1 MRSTNL
7 YTIIPSVPHD
17 QLSNLIQANRVV
29 VASVD
34 GKGLIL
40 VEFEERQKLKQVE
53 DKILDVKTVLDST
66 LDTVSSLIEKYTDLT
81 KAEDV
86 TYVTFSEPT
95 TPQRDFILFAL
106 QEKKREIVLIRKKI
120 DVLHAKVQGTTKLV
134 SLGP

>member
-86 TYVTFSEPT
+86 TFSEPT

-106 QEKKREIVLIRKKI
+106 QEKKREIVL
-120 DVLHAKVQGTTKLV
+120 
-134 SLGP
+134 